1 MQSIDQKASR
11 SKEMQLVSSSIFKAP
26 SYRTVKMI
34 LILVS
39 DFVYCQKDFEWVS
52 NDLEDL
58 IVHIRPFSGCPLC
71 KTAFLNISFHIF
83 IFTKDH

>member
-11 SKEMQLVSSSIFKAP
+11 NKEMQLVSSSIFKAP

-39 DFVYCQKDFEWVS
+39 DFVSVFMLLVM
-52 NDLEDL
+52 L
-58 IVHIRPFSGCPLC
+58 IARRISSGFQTTW
-71 KTAFLNISFHIF
+71 KI
-83 IFTKDH
+83 